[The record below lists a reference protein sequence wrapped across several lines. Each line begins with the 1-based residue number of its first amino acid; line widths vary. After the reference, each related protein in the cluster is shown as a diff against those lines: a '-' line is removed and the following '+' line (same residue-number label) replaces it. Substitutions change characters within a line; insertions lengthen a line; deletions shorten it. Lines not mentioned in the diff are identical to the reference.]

1 VTQGLQVILLSPWPW
16 WLLLSDPGPPGD
28 VVEPLALEAVLS
40 DSGPPG
46 DVVEPLTLEAFT
58 E

>member
-1 VTQGLQVILLSPWPW
+1 MLLSSLR
-16 WLLLSDPGPPGD
+16 LLTRDSRTPGLPGD

-46 DVVEPLTLEAFT
+46 DVVEPLTLEAVLSDSGASR
-58 E
+58 

>member
-1 VTQGLQVILLSPWPW
+1 MLLSSLR
-16 WLLLSDPGPPGD
+16 LLTRDSELPGD

-40 DSGPPG
+40 DSGPPC
-46 DVVEPLTLEAFT
+46 DVVEPLALEAVT

>member
-1 VTQGLQVILLSPWPW
+1 MLSSSLRLLTRDSRTPGL
-16 WLLLSDPGPPGD
+16 PGD

-46 DVVEPLTLEAFT
+46 DVVEPLVLEAVN